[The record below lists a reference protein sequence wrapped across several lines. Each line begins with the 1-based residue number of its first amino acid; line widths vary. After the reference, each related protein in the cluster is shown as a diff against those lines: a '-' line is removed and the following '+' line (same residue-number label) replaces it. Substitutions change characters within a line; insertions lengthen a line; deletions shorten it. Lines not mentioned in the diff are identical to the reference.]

1 LNNQRIDLKW
11 MERAFELAERGRW
24 TVSPNPMVGAVLVRK
39 GRVVGEGFHRRAGG
53 PHAEIVALRHAAARA
68 RGADLYVTLEPCAHH
83 GRTPPCADALAAAGV
98 RRVIAALQDP
108 NPLVSGRGLRRLARA
123 GIAVQGA
130 GPRWRAVAER
140 QNEKFIVWITKE
152 RPFVLAKW
160 ASTMDGKIAAADGR
174 SQWITGPAARR
185 GALLLR
191 EEYDAVLVGAGTIDA
206 DDPRLTRRLGKN
218 EGHHLRIV
226 LDGRLD
232 VSERARVFRRPDGLQ
247 VVTAVSPEHP
257 KAKRLTR
264 RGVEVWCIPGKHS
277 GTVDLRRFLLRLGK
291 AGVSSL
297 LVEGGAE
304 TLASFFHAG
313 LVDRA
318 RIFVAPRILA
328 GRNALGAVGGLGFP
342 LLRAPALAGV
352 ECERVGEDFALTGR
366 VVRAR

>member
-1 LNNQRIDLKW
+1 MNDQVIDLKW
-11 MERAFELAERGRW
+11 MARAFQLAERGRW

-53 PHAEIVALRHAAARA
+53 PHAEVVALRHAGARA

-83 GRTPPCADALAAAGV
+83 GRTPPCADALVAAGV
-98 RRVIAALQDP
+98 RRVIAALRDP
-108 NPLVSGRGLRRLARA
+108 NPLVSGRGFRRLSRA
-123 GIAVQGA
+123 GVVVRGA
-130 GPRWRAVAER
+130 GSPWRAVAER

-160 ASTMDGKIAAADGR
+160 ASTLDGKIAAADGR

-185 GALLLR
+185 QALLLR
-191 EEYDAVLVGAGTIDA
+191 EEYDAVLVGAGTVDA
-206 DDPRLTRRLGKN
+206 DNPRLTRRLGKN
-218 EGHHLRIV
+218 EGRHLRIV

-232 VSERARVFRRPDGLQ
+232 VSERARVFRRPDGVQ

-257 KAKRLTR
+257 KVKRLAR
-264 RGVEVWCIPGKHS
+264 RRVEVWCIPGKDR
-277 GTVDLRRFLLRLGK
+277 GKVDLRRFLLRLGK

-318 RIFVAPRILA
+318 RVFVAPRILA
-328 GRNALGAVGGLGFP
+328 GRNALGAVGGLGFS
-342 LLRAPALAGV
+342 LLRAPVLAGV
-352 ECERVGEDFALTGR
+352 ECERIGQDFALTGR
-366 VVRAR
+366 VARAR

>member
-1 LNNQRIDLKW
+1 MVDHKW

-83 GRTPPCADALAAAGV
+83 GRTPPCADALIAAGV
-98 RRVIAALQDP
+98 RRVIAALRDP
-108 NPLVSGRGLRRLARA
+108 NPFVSGRGFRRLARA
-123 GIAVQGA
+123 GILVQGA

-140 QNEKFIVWITKE
+140 QNEKFVVWITKE

-160 ASTMDGKIAAADGR
+160 ASTLDGKIAAADGR
-174 SQWITGPAARR
+174 SQWITGAAARR
-185 GALLLR
+185 RALLLR

-206 DDPRLTRRLGKN
+206 DDSRLTRRLGKN
-218 EGHHLRIV
+218 EGRHLRIV

-232 VSERARVFRRPDGLQ
+232 VSERARVFRRPDGVQ

-257 KAKRLTR
+257 KVKRLTR
-264 RGVEVWCIPGKHS
+264 RGVEVWCLPGKNS
-277 GTVDLRRFLLRLGK
+277 GRVDLRRFLLRLGS

-342 LLRAPALAGV
+342 LLRAPVLAGV
-352 ECERVGEDFALTGR
+352 ECERVGQDFALTGR